1 MCIDC
6 GPDCRPG
13 VHQHQRPADSAL
25 PPAAVDHHLHIQG
38 PEVSAELRRRAAL
51 APEDFAIFSPA
62 LFETRSGADAVAE
75 LEQAGIQEGVL
86 LSMAYTFAS
95 PRATIRDDA
104 AEVARLTRAENEYNV
119 AAAQAS
125 GGRLHAFIGINPVAD
140 GALDELRHWAGQG
153 GILGVKLHLG
163 NSGFQPDDPLHVAR
177 LAAVFAAAG
186 DLGLAIVIHVRSGAA
201 FPLSETARFIEHIL
215 PRAGRTPVQIAHAG
229 GGGGIDDETLAAL
242 SLYALALERAAP
254 GTERLLIDLSVVL
267 VRDITDAASA
277 ELVKRLVA
285 LVRRIGPQRFVMGSD
300 WPTICSPRDHN
311 AMQAQ
316 QMTLSEAEWRVI
328 LANRAAY
335 LSTYS
340 PTAANAAITGTTQP

>member
-1 MCIDC
+1 VDS
-6 GPDCRPG
+6 PL
-13 VHQHQRPADSAL
+13 PA
-25 PPAAVDHHLHIQG
+25 AAVDHHLHIQG
-38 PEVSAELRRRAAL
+38 PEVSAELKRRAAL

-62 LFETRSGADAVAE
+62 LFDTRSGADALAE
-75 LEQAGIQEGVL
+75 LDQAGIQEGVL

-95 PRATIRDDA
+95 PRATMRDDA
-104 AEVARLTRAENEYNV
+104 AAVARLTRAENLYNV
-119 AAAQAS
+119 TAAQAS

-140 GALDELRHWAGQG
+140 GALDELRYWAGQDG
-153 GILGVKLHLG
+153 VRGVKLHLG
-163 NSGFQPDDPLHVAR
+163 NSGFQPELALHVTR

-201 FPLSETARFIEHIL
+201 FPLSETTQFIEQIL
-215 PRAGRTPVQIAHAG
+215 PHAGMAPVQIAHAG

-242 SLYALALERAAP
+242 AQYALALERGAP
-254 GTERLLIDLSVVL
+254 GTERLVIDLSVVL

-311 AMQAQ
+311 AMQAE

-335 LSTYS
+335 LPPYLT
-340 PTAANAAITGTTQP
+340 TAADAAITGTEQS

>member
-13 VHQHQRPADSAL
+13 EHRHQRPADSPL
-25 PPAAVDHHLHIQG
+25 PPAVVDHHLHIQG

-51 APEDFAIFSPA
+51 APQDFAIFSPA
-62 LFETRSGADAVAE
+62 LFETRSGADALAE
-75 LEQAGIQEGVL
+75 LDQAGIQEGVL

-95 PRATIRDDA
+95 PRATMHGDA
-104 AEVARLTRAENEYNV
+104 AEVARLTRAENLYNV
-119 AAAQAS
+119 AAARAS

-140 GALDELRHWAGQG
+140 GALAELRYWAGQG
-153 GILGVKLHLG
+153 GVRGVKLHLG
-163 NSGFQPDDPLHVAR
+163 NSGFQPDAPEHVAR
-177 LAAVFAAAG
+177 LAAVFAAAS
-186 DLGLAIVIHVRSGAA
+186 DHGLAIVVHVRSGDA
-201 FPLSETARFIEHIL
+201 FPLSETAQFIERIL
-215 PRAGRTPVQIAHAG
+215 PHAGRTPVQIAHAG

-242 SLYALALERAAP
+242 SLYALALERGAP
-254 GTERLLIDLSVVL
+254 GTERLVIDLSVVL

-311 AMQAQ
+311 TMQAQ
-316 QMTLSEAEWRVI
+316 QMTLTEAEWRVI
-328 LANRAAY
+328 LANRASY
-335 LSTYS
+335 L
-340 PTAANAAITGTTQP
+340 PTAANAAIIGTTQP

>member
-13 VHQHQRPADSAL
+13 EHQHQRPADSPL

-51 APEDFAIFSPA
+51 APADFAIFSPA
-62 LFETRSGADAVAE
+62 LFDTRSGADAVAQ
-75 LEQAGIQEGVL
+75 LDQAGIGEGVL

-95 PRATIRDDA
+95 PRATMRDDTA
-104 AEVARLTRAENEYNV
+104 AVARLTRAENHYNV

-125 GGRLHAFIGINPVAD
+125 QGRLHAFIGINPVAD
-140 GALDELRHWAGQG
+140 GALEELRYWAGQDG
-153 GILGVKLHLG
+153 VIGVKLHLG
-163 NSGFQPDDPLHVAR
+163 NSGFQPESAQHVAR
-177 LAAVFAAAG
+177 LSAVFAAAR
-186 DLGLAIVIHVRSGAA
+186 DHGLALVVHVRSGAA
-201 FPLSETARFIEHIL
+201 FPLSETAQFIEQIL
-215 PRAGRTPVQIAHAG
+215 PHAGRTPVQIAHAG

-242 SLYALALERAAP
+242 SLYALALERGAP
-254 GTERLLIDLSVVL
+254 GTERLVIDLSVVL

-277 ELVKRLVA
+277 ELVRRLVA

-311 AMQAQ
+311 DMQAQ
-316 QMTLSEAEWRVI
+316 QMTLSEQEWRVI

-335 LSTYS
+335 LPPVVS
-340 PTAANAAITGTTQP
+340 PAATAAITGTTQP

>member
-13 VHQHQRPADSAL
+13 EQQHQRPADSPL

-38 PEVSAELRRRAAL
+38 PAVSAELRRRAAL
-51 APEDFAIFSPA
+51 APADFAIFSPA
-62 LFETRSGADAVAE
+62 LFETRSGADALAQ
-75 LEQAGIQEGVL
+75 LDQAGIGEGVL

-95 PRATIRDDA
+95 PRASMRGDA
-104 AEVARLTRAENEYNV
+104 AEVARLTRAENHYNV

-125 GGRLHAFIGINPVAD
+125 GGRLHAFIGVNPVAD
-140 GALDELRHWAGQG
+140 GALEEVHYWARQG
-153 GILGVKLHLG
+153 GIRGIKLHLG
-163 NSGFQPDDPLHVAR
+163 NSGFQPDAPLHVAR
-177 LAAVFAAAG
+177 LAAVFGAAR
-186 DLGLAIVIHVRSGAA
+186 DLGLAIVIHVRSGDA
-201 FPLSETARFIEHIL
+201 FPLSETTQFIEQIL
-215 PRAGRTPVQIAHAG
+215 PHAGRTPVQIAHAG
-229 GGGGIDDETLAAL
+229 GGGGIDDETLGAL
-242 SLYALALERAAP
+242 ALYALAIERDAP
-254 GTERLLIDLSVVL
+254 GTGQLLIDLSVVL
-267 VRDITDAASA
+267 VRDISDAASA

-300 WPTICSPRDHN
+300 WPTICSPADHN

-335 LSTYS
+335 L
-340 PTAANAAITGTTQP
+340 PAALTGTTQP